1 MRDGVLKGLVKRV
14 ARAIYLF
21 EVRLRRGA
29 ASVRGQGQY
38 TLSGECRSCAR
49 CCEEPTLLAHP
60 WIVRSAV
67 LRWLLLAWQRRI
79 NGFVLE
85 RQEPETGAFVFS
97 CTHFDRETRR
107 CDSYATRPGMCWDY
121 PRYQLDQPWPEL
133 FDECGYRAVAKNAHA
148 LAAAIDGTKLAPE
161 ERERLKR
168 RLHVL
173 K

>member
-14 ARAIYLF
+14 ARAVYLL
-21 EVRLRRGA
+21 EMGARRRA
-29 ASVRGQGQY
+29 LLARGKALY
-38 TLSGECRSCAR
+38 TLSGECRSCAK

-60 WIVRSAV
+60 WIVRSAW
-67 LRWLLLAWQRRI
+67 LRWLFLAWQRHV
-79 NGFVLE
+79 NGFELV
-85 RQEPETGAFVFS
+85 RQEQETGAFVFS
-97 CTHFDRETRR
+97 CTHFDRHTRR
-107 CDSYATRPGMCWDY
+107 CDSYATRPGMCLDY

-133 FDECGYRAVAKNAHA
+133 FEECGYRAVAKNADA
-148 LAAAIDGTKLAPE
+148 LARAIDGTGLAPD